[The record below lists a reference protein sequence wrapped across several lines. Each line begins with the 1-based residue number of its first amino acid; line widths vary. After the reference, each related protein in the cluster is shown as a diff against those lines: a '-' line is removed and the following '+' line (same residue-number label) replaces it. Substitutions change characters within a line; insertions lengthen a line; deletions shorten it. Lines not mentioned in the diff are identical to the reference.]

1 MGMCQLTKREKEV
14 LDKLIGADVQTVA
27 QDLGVRPSTIYVI
40 RGRVR
45 GKIEQCR
52 DMLKMIKKYRKVLGV
67 STSVR

>member
-1 MGMCQLTKREKEV
+1 MEMCQLTKREKEV
-14 LDKLIGADVQTVA
+14 LDKLLVADVQTAA

-52 DMLKMIKKYRKVLGV
+52 DMLKLMKKYKRVLGV
-67 STSVR
+67 STRIR